1 MIAGLSIFL
10 LAIKKYFFQVPVLS
24 TFWFSFEIPY
34 LTTFL
39 SFLAF
44 IQQWQCRV
52 TGKRGQRERGR
63 RTAKGHRLDSNP
75 ACWPP
80 AKPLRGLEDLCHW
93 PCAWHPN
100 PLHLCCWPRC
110 RPSKLHR
117 LCWLHCQPPELLC
130 QCHLVST
137 TSLRPWVLPL
147 GLVNP
152 LNCVLLFGL
161 VCSLFFGFGFFFCLL
176 FQQYSC
182 DFYLSPA
189 FFRSTTLP
197 AKHLHLKTW
206 QVRPEGQEGEEFV
219 KCQVMLERIII
230 QPNIFVIIL
239 FTKRLSFP
247 EHIFLLLRYV
257 A

>member
-1 MIAGLSIFL
+1 MIKLSDCWPVNLSTSYKQI
-10 LAIKKYFFQVPVLS
+10 FFQVPVLS

-44 IQQWQCRV
+44 IQQWQCRE

-80 AKPLRGLEDLCHW
+80 AKPLGGLEDLCRW

-130 QCHLVST
+130 QCHWPRS
-137 TSLRPWVLPL
+137 
-147 GLVNP
+147 
-152 LNCVLLFGL
+152 
-161 VCSLFFGFGFFFCLL
+161 
-176 FQQYSC
+176 
-182 DFYLSPA
+182 LSPPLA
-189 FFRSTTLP
+189 SD
-197 AKHLHLKTW
+197 
-206 QVRPEGQEGEEFV
+206 PEF
-219 KCQVMLERIII
+219 C
-230 QPNIFVIIL
+230 P
-239 FTKRLSFP
+239 
-247 EHIFLLLRYV
+247 
-257 A
+257 